1 MNKVQNI
8 FIPPM
13 QLANKVVAEFDQQA
27 TAEISLW
34 PGGFCAALTLH
45 WLSLRLLGQNWPATQ
60 ADPRTTALATAA
72 SATYATYKAHQTV
85 KDDVA
90 VAVFAR
96 GIFGNAL
103 GLVESVPE
111 AQIRRGIESVA
122 GGLGLAIDGDAIAW
136 GAGTDGHV
144 FMHETAVLKVGL
156 YYLSMRTKM
165 PTGDDQAHAV
175 GLQIYES
182 STDTD
187 CEYYDSN
194 LGQFHFEQ
202 PSDFRWA
209 FYDLLKA
216 YETAYGHKF
225 YRGTLFRMKAKV

>member
-1 MNKVQNI
+1 MNKVQSI

-13 QLANKVVAEFDQQA
+13 QLGNKVVAEFDQHA
-27 TAEISLW
+27 TPEISAW
-34 PGGFCAALTLH
+34 PGGYCAALTLH
-45 WLSLRLLGQNWPATQ
+45 WISLRLLGQDWPATQ
-60 ADPRTTALATAA
+60 ADPKTASLATVAA
-72 SATYATYKAHQTV
+72 ATYGTYKTHQNL
-85 KDDVA
+85 KDDFA

-96 GIFGNAL
+96 GIVGSVL

-111 AQIRRGIESVA
+111 AQIRNGIESVA
-122 GGLGLAIDGDAIAW
+122 GGLGLAIDGNAIAW
-136 GAGTDGHV
+136 GQGTDGHV
-144 FMHETAVLKVGL
+144 FVHETVVLKVGL

-175 GLQIYES
+175 GLQIYNS

-187 CEYYDSN
+187 CEYFDSN
-194 LGQFHFEQ
+194 LGQFHFDQ

-216 YETAYGHKF
+216 YEAAYGFKF
-225 YRGTLFRMKAKV
+225 YRGTLFRMKAK